1 MNILSFIFQ
10 LHLVHYNSSK
20 YKSFAEA
27 VDKPDGLAVFAFTSR
42 AITLLENHLPTD
54 WFSYTLNIIWAYS

>member
-27 VDKPDGLAVFAFTSR
+27 VDKPDGLAVFAFF
-42 AITLLENHLPTD
+42 IKVCI
-54 WFSYTLNIIWAYS
+54 NIIDRNIAPLIKEEI

>member
-1 MNILSFIFQ
+1 MSSTTGCTSRSDETPYTSVAHELWVFQ

-27 VDKPDGLAVFAFTSR
+27 ADKPDGLAVFAFF
-42 AITLLENHLPTD
+42 IKVC
-54 WFSYTLNIIWAYS
+54 I

>member
-27 VDKPDGLAVFAFTSR
+27 VDKPDGLAVFAFF
-42 AITLLENHLPTD
+42 IKVC
-54 WFSYTLNIIWAYS
+54 I

>member
-27 VDKPDGLAVFAFTSR
+27 ADKPDGLAVFAYFT
-42 AITLLENHLPTD
+42 L
-54 WFSYTLNIIWAYS
+54 FNINVDIC